1 LDEHNIRCQSRDA
14 VRELNFASDNSLFK
28 SDSSD
33 TESELPTVGS
43 FTYNDYKNVID
54 FNIISVHIN
63 KEGSRDFVIVDFDW
77 YGTRK
82 TLYIHL
88 INSQE
93 VLMSKISVAHIMS
106 ITDMASLMK
115 WIQWMGLSIGD
126 LKLFTI
132 TLLRMTLFLWN
143 GIAEP
148 NNKSWIK

>member
-1 LDEHNIRCQSRDA
+1 
-14 VRELNFASDNSLFK
+14 
-28 SDSSD
+28 
-33 TESELPTVGS
+33 VGS

-63 KEGSRDFVIVDFDW
+63 KEGRRDFVIVDCDW

-143 GIAEP
+143 GMAEP